1 MHRRSE
7 NNACKSPAFITP
19 LLSGFEHSFRLCTP
33 GLSLDIWTSSE
44 TTCLKPPSQWIVSKP
59 TSIEKP
65 SLSKISVAYVHIHQS
80 ILRLSAQCFETCDN
94 DRRGDLSYPN
104 VVLYLMR
111 QGLHLENKTFRCPVY
126 LPQSK
131 RWFSFQ
137 IHHIR
142 PQNWSTELI
151 CSLCV
156 RNCPE
161 AASVLFPLQQQDDNP
176 RLGHLLPWDKSH
188 FIWEGIWGF

>member
-1 MHRRSE
+1 MYTYIKVYWGYLHR
-7 NNACKSPAFITP
+7 A
-19 LLSGFEHSFRLCTP
+19 
-33 GLSLDIWTSSE
+33 
-44 TTCLKPPSQWIVSKP
+44 LK
-59 TSIEKP
+59 
-65 SLSKISVAYVHIHQS
+65 
-80 ILRLSAQCFETCDN
+80 RDN

-176 RLGHLLPWDKSH
+176 RLGHLLHETNHTSYGRESEVSSTDFTNGSGLCEH
-188 FIWEGIWGF
+188 LGGNLCHEDRVSCLALWGLTLLSLHRQNVAGPLSQGGTG